1 MCKNKFS
8 QFHLSDGN
16 FNGAILNKTESTTIF
31 GNLADILALHE
42 QVLADLQVRV
52 DEISIGKKSLIGEC
66 LLKYTDAIR
75 EKYRL
80 YIGFMD
86 QSKREREY
94 QKGSNSRKFIL
105 KILDPFLLNR
115 SQDEVVVRRW
125 LDVAFFV
132 AVQCLESHNFS
143 KAF

>member
-94 QKGSNSRKFIL
+94 QKGSNGRKLIL
-105 KILDPFLLNR
+105 KILDPFY
-115 SQDEVVVRRW
+115 
-125 LDVAFFV
+125 
-132 AVQCLESHNFS
+132 
-143 KAF
+143 

>member
-1 MCKNKFS
+1 MLIFDQPRNQTCLNEFS
-8 QFHLSDGN
+8 EFHFLDGN

-94 QKGSNSRKFIL
+94 QKGLKFKL
-105 KILDPFLLNR
+105 
-115 SQDEVVVRRW
+115 
-125 LDVAFFV
+125 
-132 AVQCLESHNFS
+132 
-143 KAF
+143 